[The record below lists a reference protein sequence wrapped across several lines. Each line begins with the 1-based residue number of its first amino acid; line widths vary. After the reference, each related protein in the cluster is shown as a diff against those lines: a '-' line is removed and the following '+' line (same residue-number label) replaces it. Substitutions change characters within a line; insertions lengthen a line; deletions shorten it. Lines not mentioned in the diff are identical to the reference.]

1 MDGRPRAGGRGG
13 RAAPGRGKP
22 LSPKPSQQTDKR
34 APTWP
39 AMIKDAPY
47 IPRPARQRTDRKR
60 AVQEWKGERMV
71 RRHSFLACVQQI
83 AGRAHTLDVVKIGI
97 VGSMG
102 TGKSTLAQAVAHA
115 IHVEMKAKYG
125 APFAVRTLGKDDLL
139 KLDSTLRAL
148 PTANYILIFD
158 DVSFLSEAYG
168 AKSMAKIKNTLTTIR
183 HREGRDVKFV
193 IIYNYHYGRGMD
205 KFLRQTDFKF
215 FTTIGDEED
224 SYMSEAFGAG
234 GRTEPTVREF
244 RARVG
249 SAQSRGTWQARVGKD
264 SVHVYKYRDPWIPVL
279 FADGQRLRHA
289 IGPTRQWLA
298 PRCPTC
304 SMSEQTSEID
314 PATFMEHAKQTLGA
328 GNVRQALK
336 LIALE
341 NGVSAWPRGVTS
353 AKQAIEAAMGRKQ
366 VSLERLLIH
375 CGIEPTRRHRRA
387 SHDQFVS
394 CIEAAGRPP
403 DENKSR
409 KAAARRRRRGGK
421 KARAAT
427 AGARQGH
434 TIKP

>member
-1 MDGRPRAGGRGG
+1 
-13 RAAPGRGKP
+13 
-22 LSPKPSQQTDKR
+22 
-34 APTWP
+34 
-39 AMIKDAPY
+39 
-47 IPRPARQRTDRKR
+47 
-60 AVQEWKGERMV
+60 MV
-71 RRHSFLACVQQI
+71 RRHSFLACTRQI
-83 AGRAHTLDVVKIGI
+83 AGRARALDVVKIGI

-125 APFAVRTLGKDDLL
+125 MPFAVRTLGKDDLL

-148 PTANYILIFD
+148 PTANYVLIFD
-158 DVSFLSEAYG
+158 DVSFLSETHG
-168 AKSMAKIKNTLTTIR
+168 HKSMSKVKSTLTTIR

-215 FTTIGDEED
+215 FTTVGDEED

-244 RARVG
+244 RARVI
-249 SAQSRGTWQARVGKD
+249 SAQSRGTWQAKVGKD

-289 IGPTRQWLA
+289 IGPTRQWLT

-304 SMSEQTSEID
+304 SIAEQSNEID
-314 PATFMEHAKQTLGA
+314 PAAFMEHAERSLGA
-328 GNVRQALK
+328 GNVRQAIK

-375 CGIEPTRRHRRA
+375 CGIEPTRKHRRA
-387 SHDQFVS
+387 GHDQFVS
-394 CIEAAGRPP
+394 RIEAARRPP
-403 DENKSR
+403 DESKSK
-409 KAAARRRRRGGK
+409 KAAARRRGRRGK
-421 KARAAT
+421 KARAA
-427 AGARQGH
+427 AACARQGH
-434 TIKP
+434 TVKP